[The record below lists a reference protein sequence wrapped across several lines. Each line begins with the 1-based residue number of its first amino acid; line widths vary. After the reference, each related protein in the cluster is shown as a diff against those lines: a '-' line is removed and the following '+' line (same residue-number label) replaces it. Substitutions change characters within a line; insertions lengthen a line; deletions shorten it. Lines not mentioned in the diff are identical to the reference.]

1 MYFEGN
7 CKECRKDRH
16 CCIFKNN
23 SGFAF
28 VGIQDARNIKGRI
41 KKDYSYFLDY
51 SPLSKKVINLLR
63 YEDPAL
69 EGKIR
74 YSQLDKG
81 SLLRLRA
88 KKDGRCIF
96 LNDYGKCEIYSIR
109 PNVCKIFPFW
119 AMKLTNGRIEVIEH
133 DAYPK
138 CSIVTKDIKEN
149 LSRKKILTIKKI
161 FRKIEKE
168 NDYYKKN
175 IKKFVKNL

>member
-7 CKECRKDRH
+7 CKECRKDWH

-28 VGIQDARNIKGRI
+28 VGIQDARNIKRRI

-51 SPLSKKVINLLR
+51 SPLPKKVINLLR
-63 YEDPAL
+63 YEEPAL

-81 SLLRLRA
+81 SLLRLRT
-88 KKDGRCIF
+88 KKDGMCIF

-119 AMKLTNGRIEVIEH
+119 AMKLTNGRIKVIEH

-138 CSIVTKDIKEN
+138 CSIVTKDIGKN
-149 LSRKKILTIKKI
+149 ISRKKVLTIKKI

-168 NDYYKKN
+168 NDYYKRN
-175 IKKFVKNL
+175 IKKFVKSL